1 MNGAT
6 KLNEI
11 LVIAIAVLFILIM
24 VLAYV
29 YWLMNKKEKQKD
41 ENQEELE
48 VKPKEK
54 KQKQNSYTKLSIFDF
69 MEFDR
74 IDDNMIVQDDGKKY
88 LMVVECD
95 GINYDLM
102 SNLEKTAVE
111 AGFISFLNTLNYPI
125 QIYTQ
130 TRTINIESS
139 IERYE
144 ARLKTIK
151 KDLERKQEKYR
162 TLNETGKAT
171 EKELQNLRI
180 EIARVQNMYDYTY
193 DVITN
198 TKSTSRNKSVLKK
211 SYYIIV
217 PCFLSELDAEATIA
231 DEQEKQ
237 NIMFSEL
244 YTRAQ
249 SVVRSLY
256 ACNMTCRILDSRG
269 LMELLYVAYNR
280 DDSDIFGI
288 DKAMNA
294 GYEELYSTAP
304 DVLDKRM
311 KALDD
316 EISKR
321 AFDLANNT
329 IETIRSEKKS
339 ILKKKEKSFEELI
352 EEMAEALLKEN
363 EKYIGKEVTN
373 EAIKRIKTKEEG
385 GKNNE
390 TQTKKRTRKSTKS
403 E

>member
-304 DVLDKRM
+304 DILDKRM